1 MKARDRYTQLTRG
14 RSQFL
19 DTAVECS
26 RLTLPYLVQEDLS
39 SRPTHQKLHTPWQS
53 VGSKSVVNLAA
64 KLMLAL
70 LPPQTTFFKLQIR
83 DDKLGEEIAPEIKS
97 ELDLSFSKLERM
109 VMDYI
114 NASSDRVVVHQALKH
129 LIVSGNA
136 LIFMGKDGLKN
147 YPLNRYVVNR
157 DGNGNICEIVT
168 KELVSRRILSDDLP
182 ELLLPQPAVNPP
194 GNDGYKTGSD
204 DQDVEVYTYVRKDE
218 PSGRW
223 IWHQEAFDK
232 ILPGSRSTAP
242 KNASPWLVLRFNTVD
257 GEDYGRGR
265 VEEFLG
271 DIRSLEGLS
280 QALVEGSA
288 AAAKVVFLVSPSS
301 TTKPKTIADAGNG
314 AIVQGREED
323 VSVIQVGKTADFRTA
338 AEQMQNLE
346 KRINDAFLVLQVRQ
360 SERTTAEEVRL
371 TQMELEQQLG
381 GLFSLLTIEFLVPYL
396 NRTLH
401 ILQRTNKIPKIPKD
415 IVRPEIVAGVNALGR
430 GQDQQSLVQFI
441 TTIANTMGPE
451 IMAKFLDPTEYIKRL
466 AAAQGIDV
474 LNLVKSPETMEQEKQ
489 AQQQQLMQA
498 EMMKQA
504 GQFANAPMAD
514 PSKNPSLGRS
524 LDDGYSELTGK
535 QNPENAKQT
544 IPTNESEEQEALPAE
559 GFEA

>member
-1 MKARDRYTQLTRG
+1 MKARDRYTQLSKG

-26 RLTLPYLVQEDLS
+26 RLTLPYLIQEDLS

-53 VGSKSVVNLAA
+53 VGAKCTVNLAA

-70 LPPQTTFFKLQIR
+70 LPPQTSFFKLQIK
-83 DDKLGEEIAPEIKS
+83 DDKLGVEFPPEVRS
-97 ELDLSFSKLERM
+97 ELDLSFAKMERM
-109 VMDYI
+109 IMDHI

-168 KELVSRRILSDDLP
+168 KELISRKILGEDLP
-182 ELLLPQPAVNPP
+182 VPLPNSP
-194 GNDGYKTGSD
+194 GDDGHKTGSD
-204 DQDVEVYTYVRKDE
+204 DQDVEVYTYVRYDKN
-218 PSGRW
+218 GRW
-223 IWHQEAFDK
+223 VWHQEAFDN

-314 AIVQGREED
+314 AIVQGRPDD
-323 VSVIQVGKTADFRTA
+323 VGVVQVGKTADFRTA

-346 KRINDAFLVLQVRQ
+346 RRISDAFLVLQVRQ

-381 GLFSLLTIEFLVPYL
+381 GLFSLLTVEFLVPYL
-396 NRTLH
+396 DRTLH
-401 ILQRTNKIPKIPKD
+401 ILQRNREIPKIPKD
-415 IVRPEIVAGVNALGR
+415 IVHPTIVAGVNAIGR
-430 GQDQQSLVQFI
+430 GQDQESLVAFAQ
-441 TTIANTMGPE
+441 TLAQTMGPE
-451 IMAKFLDPTEYIKRL
+451 IMAKYLDPGEYVKRL

-474 LNLVKSPETMEQEKQ
+474 LNLIKTPETMQMEK
-489 AQQQQLMQA
+489 QQQQQDMQQA
-498 EMMKQA
+498 EMVKQA
-504 GQFANAPMAD
+504 GQFASSPMMD
-514 PSKNPSLGRS
+514 PSKNEAAN
-524 LDDGYSELTGK
+524 ELIKETK
-535 QNPENAKQT
+535 DQL
-544 IPTNESEEQEALPAE
+544 TNGNNQGESPDQ
-559 GFEA
+559 G

>member
-1 MKARDRYTQLTRG
+1 MIKARDRYSQLTRG
-14 RSQFL
+14 RTQFL
-19 DTAVECS
+19 HTAVECS

-39 SRPTHQKLHTPWQS
+39 SRPEHQKLHTPWQS
-53 VGSKSVVNLAA
+53 VGAKCTVNLAA

-70 LPPQTTFFKLQIR
+70 LPPQTSFFKLQIR
-83 DDKLGEEIAPEIKS
+83 DDKLGEEIDPKIKS

-136 LIFMGKDGLKN
+136 LVFMGKDGLKH
-147 YPLNRYVVNR
+147 YPLNRFVINR

-168 KELVSRRILSDDLP
+168 KELISRRILREDLP
-182 ELLLPQPAVNPP
+182 EFILPNPVVNSP
-194 GNDGYKTGSD
+194 GDDGYKTGSD
-204 DQDVEVYTYVRKDE
+204 DTDVEVYTYVRQEEK
-218 PSGRW
+218 SGRW

-232 ILPGSRSTAP
+232 IIPGSRSTAP

-288 AAAKVVFLVSPSS
+288 AASKVVFLVSPSS
-301 TTKPKTIADAGNG
+301 TTKPKTIAEAGNG
-314 AIVQGREED
+314 AIVQGRPDD
-323 VSVIQVGKTADFRTA
+323 VGVIQVGKTADFRTA

-346 KRINDAFLVLQVRQ
+346 RRINEAFLVLQVRQ

-381 GLFSLLTIEFLVPYL
+381 GLFSLLTVEFLVPYL

-401 ILQRTNKIPKIPKD
+401 ILQRTNQLPKIPKD
-415 IVRPEIVAGVNALGR
+415 LVRPEIVAGVNALGR
-430 GQDQQSLVQFI
+430 GQDQQSLTLFVQ
-441 TTIANTMGPE
+441 TIAQTMGPE
-451 IMAKFLDPTEYIKRL
+451 VMAKFLDPTEFIKRL

-474 LNLVKSPETMEQEKQ
+474 LNLVKSPETMEAEKQ
-489 AQQQQLMQA
+489 QQMQQMQQQVLL
-498 EMMKQA
+498 EQA
-504 GQFANAPMAD
+504 GQIAGAPMMD
-514 PSKNPSLGRS
+514 PSKNPSLGRG
-524 LDDGYSELTGK
+524 LNDGYDQLKNDNQQAIPPNTG
-535 QNPENAKQT
+535 E
-544 IPTNESEEQEALPAE
+544 ESEALPSE
-559 GFEA
+559 GFET